1 MEDEAKMSDTSR
13 GEWYFNTEKQV
24 PEQGKRTRIEN
35 RMGPY
40 SSREEALKAWKIVQ
54 ERNKKWEDDDRK
66 WENAGETPTKT
77 Q

>member
-1 MEDEAKMSDTSR
+1 
-13 GEWYFNTEKQV
+13 V